1 MATYH
6 RDVVECFIRDL
17 PPTSENR
24 KALIQR
30 RHDVLLPSGSDL
42 NAVSQGGNKKKK
54 KKKKKYKREKL
65 KRLDLNCFL
74 VNNIFGDD
82 GFQNMFVYQVYFNT

>member
-6 RDVVECFIRDL
+6 RDVVECFIGDL

-54 KKKKKYKREKL
+54 KKKKKEIEKRKTKKARFKL
-65 KRLDLNCFL
+65 FSC
-74 VNNIFGDD
+74 
-82 GFQNMFVYQVYFNT
+82 

>member
-6 RDVVECFIRDL
+6 RDVVKCFIRDL

-54 KKKKKYKREKL
+54 KKKKKKKEKKKKKKKKKKEIEKRKTKKARFKL
-65 KRLDLNCFL
+65 FSC
-74 VNNIFGDD
+74 
-82 GFQNMFVYQVYFNT
+82 

>member
-17 PPTSENR
+17 PLTSENR

-54 KKKKKYKREKL
+54 KKKKKIKRKYKKKKKKKEIEKRKTKKARFKL
-65 KRLDLNCFL
+65 FSC
-74 VNNIFGDD
+74 
-82 GFQNMFVYQVYFNT
+82 